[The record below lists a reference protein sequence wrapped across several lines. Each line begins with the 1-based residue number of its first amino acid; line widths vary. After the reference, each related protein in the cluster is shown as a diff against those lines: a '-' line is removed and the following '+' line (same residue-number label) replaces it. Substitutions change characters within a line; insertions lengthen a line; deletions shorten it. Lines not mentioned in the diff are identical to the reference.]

1 MFSSVERGGEDY
13 DDQLT
18 LDRLAKVQIERHIKS
33 MEDLRWTYV
42 FCGIDFLQKKVT
54 DGLYLYFPKKESCVP
69 SFLWITLMVQLVKS
83 QVLC

>member
-33 MEDLRWTYV
+33 IEDLRWTCV
-42 FCGIDFLQKKVT
+42 FCGISFPQKK
-54 DGLYLYFPKKESCVP
+54 K
-69 SFLWITLMVQLVKS
+69 
-83 QVLC
+83 

>member
-33 MEDLRWTYV
+33 IEDLRWTCV
-42 FCGIDFLQKKVT
+42 FCGIDFLQKK
-54 DGLYLYFPKKESCVP
+54 SN
-69 SFLWITLMVQLVKS
+69 
-83 QVLC
+83 